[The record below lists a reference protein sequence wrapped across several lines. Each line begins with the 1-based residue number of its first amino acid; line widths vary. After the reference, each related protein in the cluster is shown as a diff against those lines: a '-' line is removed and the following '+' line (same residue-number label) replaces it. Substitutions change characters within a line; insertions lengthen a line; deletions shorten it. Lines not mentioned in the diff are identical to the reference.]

1 MFWRTYIWAKSLS
14 LTECGI
20 ELSTTSDEAA
30 KLFDATVAQTVLM
43 DTDKQ
48 GSCSVL
54 VVPIVYMNSFERWA
68 QLKMLYKQL
77 SPADWWHRT
86 ILEGDDG
93 GGPRLP
99 HGESVPPRERNCKL
113 DLYEPDL
120 TLTYSHM
127 HSTSLSSMGEP
138 TQTRSRGRKCLS

>member
-1 MFWRTYIWAKSLS
+1 MLLSEKLKFEPFGPGRSDSRWGLGSHSTTGTSQAGNQVANVSRIFLRSPIEVKSLS

-54 VVPIVYMNSFERWA
+54 VLPIVYLNSFERWA
-68 QLKMLYKQL
+68 QLKMV
-77 SPADWWHRT
+77 H
-86 ILEGDDG
+86 
-93 GGPRLP
+93 
-99 HGESVPPRERNCKL
+99 
-113 DLYEPDL
+113 
-120 TLTYSHM
+120 
-127 HSTSLSSMGEP
+127 TSNDHL
-138 TQTRSRGRKCLS
+138 

>member
-1 MFWRTYIWAKSLS
+1 MKSLS

-54 VVPIVYMNSFERWA
+54 VLPIVYLDSFERWA
-68 QLKMLYKQL
+68 QLKMVHTSNDHLQIGGIGK
-77 SPADWWHRT
+77 SSKKMMEAD
-86 ILEGDDG
+86 
-93 GGPRLP
+93 
-99 HGESVPPRERNCKL
+99 
-113 DLYEPDL
+113 PDFLMGKVFLLVSEIVSWTYMSL
-120 TLTYSHM
+120 T
-127 HSTSLSSMGEP
+127 
-138 TQTRSRGRKCLS
+138 

>member
-1 MFWRTYIWAKSLS
+1 MKSLS

-54 VVPIVYMNSFERWA
+54 VLPISYFTYLNSFERWA
-68 QLKMLYKQL
+68 QLKMLYNQ
-77 SPADWWHRT
+77 
-86 ILEGDDG
+86 
-93 GGPRLP
+93 
-99 HGESVPPRERNCKL
+99 
-113 DLYEPDL
+113 
-120 TLTYSHM
+120 
-127 HSTSLSSMGEP
+127 
-138 TQTRSRGRKCLS
+138 

>member
-1 MFWRTYIWAKSLS
+1 MSLGYFRGLIEVKSLS

-54 VVPIVYMNSFERWA
+54 VLPNIP
-68 QLKMLYKQL
+68 ML
-77 SPADWWHRT
+77 
-86 ILEGDDG
+86 I
-93 GGPRLP
+93 
-99 HGESVPPRERNCKL
+99 
-113 DLYEPDL
+113 
-120 TLTYSHM
+120 
-127 HSTSLSSMGEP
+127 
-138 TQTRSRGRKCLS
+138 